1 MRFRW
6 PVCFAFAAAL
16 SAQTLREIPAASKE
30 VADEATG
37 IKIRIASAPYLLSAT
52 EVTQA
57 EYEAITG
64 RNPSIAKGANRPVEN
79 VTWWDAIRYCNLRSL
94 KENLQPVY
102 DLATGKADRARNGYR
117 LPSDAEW
124 EAAADPKP
132 AEDAHLGIASTKD
145 RADLVRLINEKG
157 TRPVASGKPTSRGVY
172 DIHGNVWEWTDDFWN
187 PSPNSPQSNG
197 HGVARI
203 LRGGSFIST
212 TSRWARSYRSSM
224 KPEHRSRFTGFRV
237 ARTLGAPPTAPAQ
250 DTAWYQTYWQPPAG
264 FEQGTGALTPLVKPG
279 ITRAEWP
286 SQRAVM
292 QKKWQGIVG
301 TPDLKPH
308 TPRTRKLDTFSEAL
322 YRGELL
328 ELQTEPDSWEKILI
342 LTPHQLGDKPAPVVI
357 VPYYDVDTPGGR
369 NLGGRSFMTGGV
381 RAYAQLAAQR
391 GMIAVAI
398 RWFGESYGEWYE
410 EAVANLALR
419 HPKVTGLGK
428 WVWDAQRLVDYLET
442 VPSVDSKRIGI
453 IGHSLGAKMAT
464 YAAALDDRIGA
475 VVASEGG
482 VGFSMSN
489 YDDYWYLGRTLSQL
503 EPGTDQHELLGLIA
517 PRPFLLIGGD
527 EYDGPKSWHYIH
539 AAKAVYELHG
549 KPQQIGYFNHHKG
562 HSPTPEAI
570 AHAFSWLETFLR

>member
-1 MRFRW
+1 M
-6 PVCFAFAAAL
+6 
-16 SAQTLREIPAASKE
+16 REIPAASKE
-30 VADEATG
+30 VTDEATG
-37 IKIRIASAPYLLSAT
+37 IRIRIASAAYQLAAT

-57 EYEAITG
+57 EYEAVVG
-64 RNPSIAKGANRPVEN
+64 GNPSIAKGGNRPVEN
-79 VTWWDAIRYCNLRSL
+79 VSWWDAIRYCNLRSL

-102 DLATGKADRARNGYR
+102 DLTTGKADRTRNGYR

-124 EAAADPKP
+124 EAAADAKP
-132 AEDAHLGIASTKD
+132 AEDAYLGIASTKD
-145 RADLVRLINEKG
+145 AADLTRLVREKG
-157 TRPVASGKPTSRGVY
+157 TRAVAMGKPNKHGVY
-172 DIHGNVWEWTDDFWN
+172 DLHGNVWEWTDDFWN
-187 PSPNSPQSNG
+187 PSVNSPQSNG

-203 LRGGSFIST
+203 LRGGSFVST

-224 KPEHRSRFTGFRV
+224 KAEHRSRFTGFRV
-237 ARTLGAPPTAPAQ
+237 ARTIAVASAAPMRDA
-250 DTAWYQTYWQPPAG
+250 AWYQTYWQPPAG
-264 FEQGTGALTPLVKPG
+264 FEQGIGTLTPLVKAG
-279 ITRAEWP
+279 LAAAEWP

-292 QKKWQGIVG
+292 RTKWRNIVG
-301 TPDLKPH
+301 APGLQPH
-308 TPRTRKLDTFSEAL
+308 APRTRKLDSFDEAL
-322 YRGELL
+322 YHGDLL

-342 LTPHQLGDKPAPVVI
+342 LTPHQLAGKPAPVVI
-357 VPYYDVDTPGGR
+357 VPYYDVDTPGGK

-391 GMIAVAI
+391 GFIAVAV

-419 HPKVTGLGK
+419 HPQCTGLGK

-442 VPSVDSKRIGI
+442 VPSIDSKRIGI
-453 IGHSLGAKMAT
+453 IGHSLGAKMAM
-464 YAAALDDRIGA
+464 YAAALDDRIGV

-482 VGFSMSN
+482 TGFSMSN
-489 YDDYWYLGRTLSQL
+489 YDDYWYLGKKLSQL

-562 HSPTPEAI
+562 HSPTPESI
-570 AHAFSWLETFLR
+570 AHAMSRLEAFLK